1 VNEIYKDKL
10 EILRQ
15 RIPIGLRHGLT
26 LLEKADGNIEKA
38 EEYFRDEMVVLT
50 LDKRQVTSDIALR
63 HLEKNNFD
71 IHLTI
76 KSIDEELYTL
86 TELILRKY
94 KNKKEVALEI
104 IMHAIEETKAIERKF
119 WLNFEDLKK
128 LPDEVFCLLTVMEWL
143 NYESYENLDAAL
155 SFELEIVTKQLE
167 NKLALPDLAN
177 SLLRASEIKRLTY
190 EKNESGKGIENYIK
204 AINQFLEHKEYE
216 KCENTYQ
223 QQRPLLIDR
232 LYELVTKNIDK
243 FP

>member
-86 TELILRKY
+86 I
-94 KNKKEVALEI
+94 EI

-190 EKNESGKGIENYIK
+190 EKNELKI
-204 AINQFLEHKEYE
+204 
-216 KCENTYQ
+216 
-223 QQRPLLIDR
+223 LISSR
-232 LYELVTKNIDK
+232 DK
-243 FP
+243 KLHITLHWHNGS